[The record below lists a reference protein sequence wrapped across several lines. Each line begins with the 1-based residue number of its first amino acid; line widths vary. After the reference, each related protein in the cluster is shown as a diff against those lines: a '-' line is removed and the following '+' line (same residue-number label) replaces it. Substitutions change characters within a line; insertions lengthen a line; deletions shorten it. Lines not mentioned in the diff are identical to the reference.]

1 MKHSWKIFELI
12 ISGIQICFGLMILFF
27 VAETILE
34 YYNML
39 WVNPLIDQKSII
51 EVALRKNSIQV
62 IVALTAILSGIL
74 LIKNLSK
81 GWIMSIITWIMFT
94 ILLTISTYRIYQR
107 NPADLDLVSR
117 VIIGFLVIIFITITV
132 MLNNAEFRQ
141 KYKPT
146 RSSWIAIA
154 ITITALTSAKFVYT

>member
-1 MKHSWKIFELI
+1 
-12 ISGIQICFGLMILFF
+12 MILFF
-27 VAETILE
+27 VAKTILE
-34 YYNML
+34 YYNIL
-39 WVNPLIDQKSII
+39 WVNPLIDHKSIV
-51 EVALRKNSIQV
+51 EVAFRKNSIQV
-62 IVALTAILSGIL
+62 IVALIAILSGIL

-107 NPADLDLVSR
+107 NPAELDLVSR
-117 VIIGFLVIIFITITV
+117 VFISFLVIVFITITG
-132 MLNNAEFRQ
+132 MLNSAELRQ

-146 RSSWIAIA
+146 RSSWITIA